1 MKKANE
7 RRFVHLGERLLA
19 LGRIRSG
26 LQTVPEAARELGVP
40 EEAVRDWLT
49 LHAGE
54 RVLSFSE
61 ARGEP
66 SPRALAL
73 SRRAQR
79 LAALIAEAE
88 RELRALHQRH
98 LRGLAASNDEQLAD
112 SKKVAANSTRG
123 R

>member
-1 MKKANE
+1 MGKANE

-26 LQTVPEAARELGVP
+26 LQTVPEAAHELGVP
-40 EEAVRDWLT
+40 EEAVRNWLT

-66 SPRALAL
+66 SAQALAL

-79 LAALIAEAE
+79 LAELIAEAE
-88 RELRALHQRH
+88 RELRALHQEH
-98 LRGLAASNDEQLAD
+98 LRGLVASNDELAD
-112 SKKVAANSTRG
+112 SKKVAANSTR
-123 R
+123 RR